1 MTDLDTDLDEWP
13 VFRPRMGSR
22 SRRASERSSGSLRND
37 VLAAMRG
44 AVRVIGRKR
53 SAAMRSRVSVR
64 PPSSTSRRVI
74 IKAHYVRMTASGAK
88 AAALHLRYIERDGVE
103 KDGSAGIL
111 YSAAGPARAET
122 FEEPRWGEKHQFR
135 VIVSPEDASE
145 LDLTAYVQRL
155 VATVEKDLGQRLEW
169 AAVNHFDTEHPHAH
183 VVLRGVD
190 RDGREVRLDRGYISN
205 GLRWRAQELATEELG
220 HRHEFEI
227 RRAQTKE
234 VTQER
239 FTSLD
244 RELEHRAKEGR
255 VEARSRAWAGRID
268 ESTLLA
274 RLEHLERLRLAD
286 RIGPAAWTLTSG
298 WQEQLRELGSR
309 GDIVKQI
316 HKAIPNDPHRYKVVR
331 PGQAL
336 EDDTGAPTIV
346 TGRVA
351 SKGLSDELKGSF
363 YAVIETPSGSAVH
376 VPLAARAAEEL
387 HPGDIVSLKSQP
399 LPPVRPIDREIAEAA
414 RAGDGVYFLEPKAD
428 GVADPHARRL
438 RDFERLGL
446 ATSEGPNRWSV
457 SANVIEQLE
466 ERGKVALPR
475 HRLLFHKQPLSL
487 DEQVRHRGVVWLDG
501 IKPESLAPVGFGA
514 EVGRALNERR
524 EILRGLGIPP
534 DDSRRAQKL
543 GELERRDVGRDVA
556 ARTGETFVPSVPTE
570 FTGHVDRG
578 SPNVPDAYAVVSDG
592 RRFVVLQATAALRAL
607 RGKEATVTR
616 DDRGRVLVGP
626 AIDRDMGR

>member
-1 MTDLDTDLDEWP
+1 
-13 VFRPRMGSR
+13 
-22 SRRASERSSGSLRND
+22 
-37 VLAAMRG
+37 MRG
-44 AVRVIGRKR
+44 AGRVIGRTR

-64 PPSSTSRRVI
+64 PPSNSSRRVI

-103 KDGSAGIL
+103 KDGSAGLL
-111 YSAAGPARAET
+111 YSAEGPARAKV
-122 FEEPRWGEKHQFR
+122 FEEPRWGEQHQFR

-145 LDLTAYVQRL
+145 LDLTAYVRRL
-155 VATVEKDLGQRLEW
+155 MATVEKDLGQPLEW

-183 VVLRGVD
+183 VVLRGID
-190 RDGREVRLDRGYISN
+190 REGREVRLDRGYISN

-227 RRAQTKE
+227 RRAQSKE

-244 RELEHRAKEGR
+244 RELEHRAKDDGR
-255 VEARSRAWAGRID
+255 VEARSRAWTGRID

-286 RIGPAAWTLTSG
+286 RVGPAAWTLAPS

-309 GDIVKQI
+309 GDILKQI
-316 HKAIPNDPHRYKVVR
+316 HNAVSPETPRYEVLR

-336 EDDTGAPTIV
+336 EDDKGVPTVV

-351 SKGLSDELKGSF
+351 DKGLSDELKGSF

-399 LPPVRPIDREIAEAA
+399 LPPVRPIDREIADAA
-414 RAGDGVYFLEPKAD
+414 RAGGGVYVLEPKAD
-428 GVADPHARRL
+428 GAADPHARRL

-466 ERGKVALPR
+466 ERGRAAPPR

-487 DEQVRHRGVVWLDG
+487 EEQVRHRGPVWLDG

-514 EVGRALNERR
+514 EVGRALGERR
-524 EILRGLGIPP
+524 EMLRLLGIPP
-534 DDSRRAQKL
+534 EDPRRAQKL

-556 ARTGETFVPSVPTE
+556 ARTGQTFVPSVPPE
-570 FTGHVDRG
+570 FTGRLDIA

-592 RRFVVLQATAALRAL
+592 RRFVVLRATSALRAL
-607 RGKEATVTR
+607 RGKEVTVTR
-616 DDRGRVLVGP
+616 DARGRVLVGP
-626 AIDRDMGR
+626 ALDRDIGR